1 MRPKSFDFIQDPG
14 HGWIKVS
21 MSFLAELFGPNWR
34 AKFTP
39 FSYERGGFVYLEE
52 DRDAITFVNRLK
64 ELEIPFK
71 FRDRINN
78 ERMSRIR
85 NYSPLQPST
94 TEQTDHG

>member
-1 MRPKSFDFIQDPG
+1 MKQRSFDFIQDPG

-39 FSYERGGFVYLEE
+39 CSYERGSFVYLEE
-52 DRDAITFVNRLK
+52 DRDASMFVNRLK
-64 ELEIPFK
+64 ELEITFK
-71 FRDRINN
+71 FRDRSCN

-85 NYSPLQPST
+85 NYSPLQPR
-94 TEQTDHG
+94 HGVN